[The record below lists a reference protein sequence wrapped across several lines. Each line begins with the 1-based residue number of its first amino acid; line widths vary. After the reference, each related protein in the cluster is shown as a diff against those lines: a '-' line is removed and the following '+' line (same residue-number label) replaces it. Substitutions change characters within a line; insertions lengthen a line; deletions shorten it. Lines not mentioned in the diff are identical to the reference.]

1 MCDRRAFHFR
11 AIAVEHFDQAFFHII
26 RGNKLIS
33 AHNASGADCQVG
45 IDHLRRHRRW
55 QRPAVQAVVDAPED
69 MGPALPRVLL
79 CPNTLRNNDLSAP
92 AGAQVLP
99 MGAVDALA
107 RMQQGGWVYIRS

>member
-1 MCDRRAFHFR
+1 
-11 AIAVEHFDQAFFHII
+11 
-26 RGNKLIS
+26 
-33 AHNASGADCQVG
+33 
-45 IDHLRRHRRW
+45 
-55 QRPAVQAVVDAPED
+55 

>member
-1 MCDRRAFHFR
+1 MSQPDWNTLLPALRPETRVVLHAPTAQALARA
-11 AIAVEHFDQAFFHII
+11 
-26 RGNKLIS
+26 RGNFKNLTTAQPQAEVWIV
-33 AHNASGADCQVG
+33 ANAQ
-45 IDHLRRHRRW
+45 
-55 QRPAVQAVVDAPED
+55 AVQAVVDAPED

-92 AGAQVLP
+92 AGVQVLP